1 MREFLQQLAA
11 LDQAA
16 QHKLNYEKTLALL
29 TALKAGHVQLDDVQ
43 LVEGGWMMS
52 EANPQEET
60 PIAPDEPQE
69 DSEETG

>member
-11 LDQAA
+11 MDQAA

-29 TALKAGHVQLDDVQ
+29 AAMKAGQVQLDDVQ
-43 LVEGGWMMS
+43 LIEGGWTVS
-52 EANPQEET
+52 DAKPPEEA